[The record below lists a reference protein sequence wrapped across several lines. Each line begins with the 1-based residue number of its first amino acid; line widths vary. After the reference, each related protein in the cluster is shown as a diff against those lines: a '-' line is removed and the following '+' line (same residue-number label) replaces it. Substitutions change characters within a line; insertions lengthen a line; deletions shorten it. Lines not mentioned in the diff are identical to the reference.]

1 MSAAAASRAITVAAN
16 KIMNMRCSIML
27 LFTHEVI
34 QAGGFWPQGAAKQRE
49 AQKFL
54 SKIYNYKVGILL
66 VKQCAYNSRLFWI
79 LHDP

>member
-1 MSAAAASRAITVAAN
+1 MSAAAN

-54 SKIYNYKVGILL
+54 AKFTTIK
-66 VKQCAYNSRLFWI
+66 
-79 LHDP
+79 